1 MEMVL
6 IARMGN
12 LPVEAAHLAAL
23 VSLDPLLAIG
33 FHLRRPTSPRVC
45 PSGSGS
51 RLAREG
57 RSLPGW
63 MARYSLIDVTPEREF
78 LTYGIGVLLLDMR
91 DLLKARERAPVG
103 I

>member
-1 MEMVL
+1 
-6 IARMGN
+6 
-12 LPVEAAHLAAL
+12 
-23 VSLDPLLAIG
+23 
-33 FHLRRPTSPRVC
+33 
-45 PSGSGS
+45 
-51 RLAREG
+51 
-57 RSLPGW
+57 